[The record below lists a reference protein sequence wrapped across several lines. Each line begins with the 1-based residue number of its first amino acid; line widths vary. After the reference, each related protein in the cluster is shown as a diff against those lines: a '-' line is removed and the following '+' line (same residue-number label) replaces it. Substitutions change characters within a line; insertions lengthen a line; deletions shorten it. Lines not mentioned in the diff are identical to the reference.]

1 MSHTYMREESMETR
15 RWPLRL
21 LMPLS
26 VLLVSMLL
34 ASSAPALEVGEE
46 APDFTLPSTTGEKI
60 RLSQFKGRK
69 HVLIQFYTMD
79 FNPACA
85 ANLTTRM
92 VDHGTFEALHVQ
104 LLAISA
110 NNPFSQQMFA
120 ASLHLP
126 FPLVSDH
133 PDLTVIQHY
142 GVLKHLG
149 EAHQPVARG
158 AVFLVD
164 KHGRIRGKWL
174 RPPGDVFPNDEL
186 LEAAHALLE

>member
-1 MSHTYMREESMETR
+1 MSHACMREESMKTR
-15 RWPLRL
+15 LWPLHM
-21 LMPLS
+21 LMSLS
-26 VLLVSMLL
+26 VILASMLL

-46 APDFTLPSTTGEKI
+46 APDFTLPSTTGEMI
-60 RLSQFKGRK
+60 RLSQFKGLK

-110 NNPFSQQMFA
+110 NNRFSQQMFA

-126 FPLVSDH
+126 FPLISDH

-164 KHGRIRGKWL
+164 KRGVIRGKWL
-174 RPPGDVFPNDEL
+174 RPPGEVFPNDDL
-186 LEAAHALLE
+186 LEAAHALGE

>member
-1 MSHTYMREESMETR
+1 MKKSVHPFLSVSGM
-15 RWPLRL
+15 
-21 LMPLS
+21 S
-26 VLLVSMLL
+26 VLLVSLGL
-34 ASSAPALEVGEE
+34 ACVAGAVDIGEQ
-46 APDFTLPSTTGEKI
+46 APDFTLQSTTGERI
-60 RLSQFKGRK
+60 SLSQFKGSK

-79 FNPACA
+79 FNPTCA

-92 VDHGTFEALHVQ
+92 ADYGTFEALNVQ

-120 ASLHLP
+120 TSLHLP
-126 FPLVSDH
+126 FPLASDH
-133 PDLTVIQHY
+133 PDLRVIQYY

-149 EAHQPVARG
+149 EAHVPVARG

-164 KHGRIRGKWL
+164 KHGMIRGKWL

-186 LEAAHALLE
+186 LEAARTIAQ

>member
-1 MSHTYMREESMETR
+1 MKRPTHPSYRMLCM
-15 RWPLRL
+15 
-21 LMPLS
+21 S
-26 VLLVSMLL
+26 VLLVGVLL
-34 ASSAPALEVGEE
+34 THVAVAIDVGEE
-46 APDFTLPSTTGEKI
+46 APDFTLPSTTGDKI
-60 RLSQFKGRK
+60 SLSQFKGSK

-92 VDHGTFEALHVQ
+92 VDHGKFDALNVQ

-149 EAHQPVARG
+149 EAHVPVARG

-164 KHGRIRGKWL
+164 KHGMIRGKWL

-186 LEAAHALLE
+186 LEAAHAILE

>member
-1 MSHTYMREESMETR
+1 MRSLRSLMS
-15 RWPLRL
+15 
-21 LMPLS
+21 LS

-34 ASSAPALEVGEE
+34 ASSALAIEVGEE

-60 RLSQFKGRK
+60 SLSQFKGLK
-69 HVLIQFYTMD
+69 HVLIQFYSMD
-79 FNPACA
+79 FNPVCT
-85 ANLTTRM
+85 ANLTIRM
-92 VDHGTFEALHVQ
+92 VDHSKFDALNVQ

-133 PDLTVIQHY
+133 PDLKVIQHY
-142 GVLKHLG
+142 DVLQHLG
-149 EAHQPVARG
+149 EAHVPVARG

-164 KHGRIRGKWL
+164 KHGILRGKWI
-174 RPPGDVFPNDEL
+174 RPPGDVFPNDAL
-186 LEAAHALLE
+186 LEAAHAIIE

>member
-1 MSHTYMREESMETR
+1 MKRDTHPS
-15 RWPLRL
+15 
-21 LMPLS
+21 LS
-26 VLLVSMLL
+26 VSCIMVLLVGLML
-34 ASSAPALEVGEE
+34 ACVAEAVDIGEE
-46 APDFTLPSTTGEKI
+46 APDFTLQSTTGEKVS
-60 RLSQFKGRK
+60 LSQFKGSK

-85 ANLTTRM
+85 ANLKTRM
-92 VDHGTFEALHVQ
+92 VDHGKFEALNVQ
-104 LLAISA
+104 LMAISA

-133 PDLTVIQHY
+133 PDLKVIQHY

-149 EAHQPVARG
+149 EANVPVARG

-164 KHGRIRGKWL
+164 KHGIIRGKWL

-186 LEAAHALLE
+186 LEAAHTIIQ

>member
-1 MSHTYMREESMETR
+1 MKTR
-15 RWPLRL
+15 LWPLQM
-21 LMPLS
+21 LMSLS
-26 VLLVSMLL
+26 VILASMLL

-46 APDFTLPSTTGEKI
+46 APDFTLPSTTGEMI
-60 RLSQFKGRK
+60 RLSQFKGLK

-110 NNPFSQQMFA
+110 NNRFSQQMFA

-126 FPLVSDH
+126 FPLISDH

-164 KHGRIRGKWL
+164 KRGVIRGKWL
-174 RPPGDVFPNDEL
+174 RPPGEVFPNDEL
-186 LEAAHALLE
+186 LEAAHALGE

>member
-1 MSHTYMREESMETR
+1 
-15 RWPLRL
+15 
-21 LMPLS
+21 
-26 VLLVSMLL
+26 
-34 ASSAPALEVGEE
+34 
-46 APDFTLPSTTGEKI
+46 
-60 RLSQFKGRK
+60 
-69 HVLIQFYTMD
+69 MD

-110 NNPFSQQMFA
+110 NNRYSQQMFA

-126 FPLVSDH
+126 FPLISDH
-133 PDLTVIQHY
+133 PDLMVIQHY

-164 KHGRIRGKWL
+164 KRGVIRGHGCLWAGGREGVSSGCPSLGHCVGGTGGPHHGARAEPAVAGPTASGRWHPGAALL
-174 RPPGDVFPNDEL
+174 RPQYSWPHPPGGHR
-186 LEAAHALLE
+186 AADPD